1 MARVMDG
8 DVLSEDETVWTV
20 VDAISGDEQEY
31 ESEPTK
37 ADVIAFKRDYG
48 YSTVK
53 VKKNTAER
61 TITIRPVDKA
71 GFYDYIC

>member
-8 DVLSEDETVWTV
+8 DVLGEDETVWTV

-37 ADVIAFKRDYG
+37 ADVIAFKRDCG

-53 VKKNTAER
+53 VKKNTADR

-71 GFYDYIC
+71 GSYDYIC